1 MRSVGSSE
9 ACWHIFG
16 FPIHDRFP
24 SVLALRVHLLDEQQ
38 IVFDEDAEIE
48 ALETQRHT
56 ELIAF
61 FDFNSKAQ
69 TQGYSLEELPMY
81 VEMPK
86 KYRYDTKKKEWVL
99 RKQKGSKVIGR
110 VHSVHPAAGD
120 KFFLRTLLHDAHC
133 KGKTSFADLLKLPNG
148 RVCETFNP

>member
-120 KFFLRTLLHDAHC
+120 KYFLRTLLHAAHC